1 MNVRGP
7 VVVWVYNYAQRP
19 IKATVGML
27 AQNPISLGYLI
38 SHSERLHM

>member
-19 IKATVGML
+19 DQSYGWHVSTKPN
-27 AQNPISLGYLI
+27 QLGLP
-38 SHSERLHM
+38 H